1 MLDLSDENFSL
12 NNNRVVHRDIEKEMR
27 ESFLAYSMSVI
38 VSRALPDVRDG
49 LKPVHRR
56 ILYTM
61 YENGLTPDKEYR
73 KCADTVGTV
82 LGRYHPHGDASVYDA
97 MVRLA
102 QDFSMRYPL
111 VDGHGNFGSL
121 DGDPPAAY
129 RYTEA
134 RMDKMALDMLTDI
147 NKDTIDYMSNYDDR
161 LKEPVVLPSRFPNL
175 LVNGSV
181 GIAVGMATNIPPH
194 NLTETIDAVQTL
206 IKNPDCTL
214 DELMQHIKGPDFPTG
229 GIIMGRAGIRAAY
242 ATGRGRITLRGRA
255 KIEDIKNRTCIIIE
269 EIPYMVNKKRLIEN
283 IADLAKDKRID
294 GIHTIRDES
303 DKDHDVRIV
312 IELKK
317 DAIAQVVLNHLY
329 QYTQLQDTVG
339 VIMLA
344 LVKGEPKI
352 LSLKQ
357 MLTEYIDFQ
366 VEVIRRRTKF
376 DLDKAQA
383 RAHILEGMV
392 IAAEN
397 IEEVIRICRTSE
409 NITEIKQRLMA
420 RFSLTEI
427 QADAIAQ
434 MRMYQLSN
442 MERKKIDDELAELNA
457 KIKDLTEI
465 LASHERVLEIICNEL
480 EEIKRKYGDERR
492 TSIENVSG
500 EVDVEDLI
508 PVEDCVVTLTNIG
521 YIKRQPISEYKT
533 QKRGGKGVS
542 AIKQRDEDFIQEMFI
557 SSTHDDV
564 LFITSKGI
572 MYKLRCYEIAEG
584 SKQSRGVNVINMLP
598 LAEDEKIAAM
608 IKTTDYEDG
617 KFLIMVTKNGK
628 IKRTPLSAYKN
639 VRKNGLRAV
648 GLDDGDEIAGVRL
661 TDGSAQVIV
670 ATRNGYAIRID
681 ETQMRPM
688 SRTAH
693 GVKAIKL
700 RDGDYVVSMARVR
713 EGASVLTVTDKG
725 LGRRVKLDDYRIQNR
740 GGYGMLNYKVSDD
753 KGYVCG
759 IKIVDEEDDIIM
771 IAADGVI
778 IRIRACDIRIMGR
791 YATGVKLMRVS
802 GEDRVVAFTR
812 AEHDDS
818 AETEKIEQP
827 SEEELE
833 KEMAEAAAEEQNEV
847 VIDEAPD
854 DDEDDQ
860 EDTEE

>member
-420 RFSLTEI
+420 RFTLTEI

-564 LFITSKGI
+564 LFITGKGI

-700 RDGDYVVSMARVR
+700 RDGDYVVSIARVR

-771 IAADGVI
+771 IATDGVI

-854 DDEDDQ
+854 DDEDDH